1 MIIDS
6 HCHLDFDELYN
17 QLDDVI
23 NRADLNQVKY
33 LLTICTNLKS
43 FDKIK
48 LIVNKYKNVY
58 GTIGIHP
65 HESKNFK
72 NLNSVLIQDLQKKN
86 KKIIGIG
93 ETGLDYYYNNSN
105 KKIQQESFAEHI
117 KAAVNLNIPVIVH
130 TRKAENDTL
139 DILKNEKKNSN
150 LKILIHCFSGNK
162 DYAKKLL
169 DIGCFISISGIVT
182 FKNSS
187 DLVEAA
193 SYIPVDR
200 LLVETDS
207 PYLAPIPFRGKTN
220 EPSFIKYTVEKLSH
234 VKNVPTNVIMEST
247 TKNFLSLFKIN

>member
-17 QLDDVI
+17 QLEDVI

-72 NLNSVLIQDLQKKN
+72 NLNSGLIQDLQKKN

-117 KAAVNLNIPVIVH
+117 KAAMNLNIPVIVH